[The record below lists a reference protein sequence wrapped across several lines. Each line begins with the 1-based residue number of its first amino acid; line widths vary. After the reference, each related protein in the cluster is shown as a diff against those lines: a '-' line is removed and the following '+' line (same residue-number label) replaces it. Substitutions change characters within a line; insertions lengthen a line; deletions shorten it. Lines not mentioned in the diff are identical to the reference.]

1 MKECHQCK
9 KQGVTNL
16 SIITSVP
23 QNSFIDTARLCI
35 KQINES
41 LSSPNYIHL
50 TSNTPFILH
59 GAYKNDSACIPLTFI
74 GVNESQLL
82 SHSQFTGHLID
93 LTNEI
98 RSQEYMDEAL
108 LIILIT
114 RRNSQPMLALF
125 SEFETLNRQL
135 PSIDILAR
143 MITCTEMAK
152 LFQRQYLQQ

>member
-1 MKECHQCK
+1 M
-9 KQGVTNL
+9 
-16 SIITSVP
+16 SIIATAP
-23 QNSFIDTARLCI
+23 QESFMDTAKLCI
-35 KQINES
+35 TRINES
-41 LSSPNYIHL
+41 LNPPNFIHL
-50 TSNTPFILH
+50 LNNTPFILH
-59 GAYKNDSACIPLTFI
+59 GEYKNDTACIPLTFI
-74 GVNESQLL
+74 GVHESQLL
-82 SHSQFTGHLID
+82 SHAQFKGHLTD

-98 RSQEYMDEAL
+98 RNHDYMDEAL

-152 LFQRQYLQQ
+152 LFQRQSFQ